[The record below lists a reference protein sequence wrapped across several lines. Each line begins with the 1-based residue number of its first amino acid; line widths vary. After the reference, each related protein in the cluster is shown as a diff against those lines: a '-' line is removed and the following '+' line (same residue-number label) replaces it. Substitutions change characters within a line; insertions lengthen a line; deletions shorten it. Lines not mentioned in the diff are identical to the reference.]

1 MWEEVPLLV
10 GADRGRKGYPEKN
23 HNRSGSRGLLGGKAG
38 RSGRR
43 GGYGRLAKNKG
54 KNCYQPRHRGKRY
67 NKKVYGTCVQCPN
80 SVGGRLKGKV
90 FNAYPLF
97 NLSSIQVI
105 TTGKKYHQPNVCPTP
120 AALLNLDKD
129 HRQRLSVMEKK
140 KKLEKE
146 EETTCAINLS
156 PLHTVLYICNVQ
168 LKYN

>member
-80 SVGGRLKGKV
+80 SVGGRLKGCCTRREKV
-90 FNAYPLF
+90 FNAYTAF
-97 NLSSIQVI
+97 NLSSILVI
-105 TTGKKYHQPNVCPTP
+105 TTGNKYNQPNVCPTP

-146 EETTCAINLS
+146 EETTCAIN
-156 PLHTVLYICNVQ
+156 
-168 LKYN
+168 

>member
-23 HNRSGSRGLLGGKAG
+23 HNRSGSRGLLGGMAG

-54 KNCYQPRHRGKRY
+54 KNCYYPRHSGKRY

-105 TTGKKYHQPNVCPTP
+105 TTGKKYNQPNVCPTP

-156 PLHTVLYICNVQ
+156 PLHTVL
-168 LKYN
+168 

>member
-23 HNRSGSRGLLGGKAG
+23 HNRSGSRGLLGGMAG
-38 RSGRR
+38 RQGRR

-120 AALLNLDKD
+120 A
-129 HRQRLSVMEKK
+129 RTSQFGQRPQTKTIGNGEEEKNWKK
-140 KKLEKE
+140 KKKP
-146 EETTCAINLS
+146 TCAIN
-156 PLHTVLYICNVQ
+156 
-168 LKYN
+168 